1 MPSDINQ
8 IEEERAGRLNQE
20 RNAANLN
27 EDISEATSDN
37 SRATLSFWEKMG
49 KHWPIL
55 ILAAIFDL
63 FALIPFVSVVV
74 NFCFA
79 IIVFLYFGRKKIV
92 SGVMAPMGIGIVIDF
107 ILSFFLISLWPA
119 CLATVVTRIALKE
132 TAG

>member
-1 MPSDINQ
+1 
-8 IEEERAGRLNQE
+8 
-20 RNAANLN
+20 
-27 EDISEATSDN
+27 
-37 SRATLSFWEKMG
+37 MG